1 MGPRGQSLG
10 RGRAENEGERMS
22 MGLACRGVRGATCVA
37 ENTAA
42 AITAATRELLQAMLD
57 ANAIVAEDIASVL
70 FAATPDLD
78 AAHPATA
85 ARELGLGD
93 AALLCMTEIAVP
105 GAPER
110 CIRILLHWNTTRA
123 QAELEHVYLGRAA
136 ALRPERHWPRRPS
149 GGAAAETA
157 PKSAAPEAR
166 R

>member
-1 MGPRGQSLG
+1 
-10 RGRAENEGERMS
+10 MS
-22 MGLACRGVRGATCVA
+22 TVSACRGVRGATCVA

-42 AITAATRELLQAMLD
+42 AITAATRELLQAMLE
-57 ANAIVAEDIASVL
+57 ANAIVADDIASIF

-110 CIRILLHWNTTRA
+110 CIRVLLHWNTARS
-123 QAELEHVYLGRAA
+123 QAAIEHIYLGKAA
-136 ALRPERHWPRRPS
+136 ALRPERQWPRQPS
-149 GGAAAETA
+149 AGQ
-157 PKSAAPEAR
+157 PAAPPREPAR
-166 R
+166 PEVPQ